1 MEIETIETINKK
13 STAERLAE
21 NVFDY
26 AEKSWNLM
34 TLKAADKISGLA
46 SFLFTGLAFFGVLM
60 MFIVLLCISLAF
72 AISTWVGSYALGF
85 LYTALIAFVVLGIV
99 AYLARNIIRSSVI
112 DKIVNTLYQDEE
124 D

>member
-1 MEIETIETINKK
+1 MEIETIEKK

-34 TLKAADKISGLA
+34 TLKVADKISGLA

-60 MFIVLLCISLAF
+60 MFIALLCISLAF

-85 LYTALIAFVVLGIV
+85 LYTALIVFVVLGIIV
-99 AYLARNIIRSSVI
+99 YMARNIIKSVVI